1 MTRYIGDIYVSL
13 LDRVL
18 NKVEINQTTGCWEFQ
33 GGKNNLGYG
42 MIRDDKKMRTTHRVS
57 YEEHTQTKIPKHLV
71 VMHSC
76 DNPCC
81 VNPAHL
87 SLGTRQDN
95 MRDMV
100 NKGRAKP
107 YGGIGHGMLGKKMP
121 TTLCPHCNRNMPN
134 NTYER
139 YHGNNCKQKN
149 SINRLST
156 N

>member
-1 MTRYIGDIYVSL
+1 MTRYIGDMNVSL

-18 NKVEINQTTGCWEFQ
+18 NKVEVNNTTGCWEFC

-57 YEEHTQTKIPKHLV
+57 YEEHTNTKIPKHLI

-95 MRDMV
+95 MQDMI

-121 TTLCPHCNRNMPN
+121 RTNCAHCKRDMPN
-134 NTYER
+134 NTFSR
-139 YHGNNCKQKN
+139 HLTTCMQKN

>member
-1 MTRYIGDIYVSL
+1 MTRYIGDTGLSL
-13 LDRVL
+13 LQRLL
-18 NKVEINQTTGCWEFQ
+18 NKIEINATTNCWEYQ

-57 YEEHTQTKIPKHLV
+57 YEEHTQTKIPSNLV

-87 SLGTRQDN
+87 SLGTRKDNTQD
-95 MRDMV
+95 MLQ
-100 NKGRAKP
+100 KGRGKQ
-107 YGGIGHGMLGKKMP
+107 YGDGMLGKKMP
-121 TTLCPHCNRNMPN
+121 TTPC
-134 NTYER
+134 T
-139 YHGNNCKQKN
+139 NCSRSIANPVYRRHLTSCMQKN

>member
-1 MTRYIGDIYVSL
+1 MTRYIGDTSVSL

-18 NKVEINQTTGCWEFQ
+18 NKTTINQYTGCWEFT
-33 GGKNNLGYG
+33 GGKNNIGYG
-42 MIRDDKKMRTTHRVS
+42 MVRDDKKMRTAHRVS
-57 YEEHTQTKIPKHLV
+57 YEEHNNIKIPQNLV

-81 VNPAHL
+81 VNPQHL

-95 MRDMV
+95 MQDMI
-100 NKGRAKP
+100 NKGRHKP
-107 YGGIGHGMLGKKMP
+107 FNGTGMLGKKMP
-121 TTLCPHCNRNMPN
+121 KTNCPQCNRDIAN
-134 NTYER
+134 NTYAR

-149 SINRLST
+149 SINRLSP